1 VVVGVRGDFV
11 FEPRNTRNTRKWS
24 AVEAGWGERDG
35 PCHYPWGV
43 VDGIPP
49 LHRREF
55 IVFGSQR
62 EANLIRLW

>member
-1 VVVGVRGDFV
+1 MGGSL
-11 FEPRNTRNTRKWS
+11 PIT
-24 AVEAGWGERDG
+24 G
-35 PCHYPWGV
+35 GV
-43 VDGIPP
+43 VDGIPS